1 MALISLNAACRYKQ
15 RLRGSTH
22 LTRVQ
27 RQRKR
32 QITQHA
38 LVAVGGL
45 NHDVIHASQL
55 GIHTRL
61 AAVIHQPLPKHIAA
75 REINRLH
82 CWVRDQMLRSFAFV
96 GHAQRDEIRV
106 DAVLGQ
112 HRTYCAH
119 SDRHRQYRYL
129 VRFDNDC
136 VASRKR
142 GEQTGEGI
150 PSGEGAA
157 THDHRH
163 TTADDLEMFFHDQRR
178 VLALGFFPHR
188 FAWHKTLLAPG
199 MRHGF

>member
-1 MALISLNAACRYKQ
+1 
-15 RLRGSTH
+15 
-22 LTRVQ
+22 
-27 RQRKR
+27 
-32 QITQHA
+32 
-38 LVAVGGL
+38 
-45 NHDVIHASQL
+45 
-55 GIHTRL
+55 
-61 AAVIHQPLPKHIAA
+61 
-75 REINRLH
+75 
-82 CWVRDQMLRSFAFV
+82 MLRSFAFV

-157 THDHRH
+157 THDHRY

-199 MRHGF
+199 MRHCLQTAVLSMRRACLEGHHPSLTGGEHHRVG